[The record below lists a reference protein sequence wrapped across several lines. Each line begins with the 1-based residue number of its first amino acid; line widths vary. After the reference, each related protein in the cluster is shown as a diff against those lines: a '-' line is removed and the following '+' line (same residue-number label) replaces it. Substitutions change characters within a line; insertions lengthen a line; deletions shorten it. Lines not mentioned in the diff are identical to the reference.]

1 MNDELFEVLEM
12 TADSSAG
19 APEGDTFTDLASAP
33 TDVETHIAAD
43 IIENLRSS
51 AQNAPSQPGQ
61 VGSEAGEAKAQ
72 STAKSEIPG
81 GAYEVG
87 VDMYLIVL
95 ETVLNIVG
103 KWYSG
108 TDDDFNIER
117 TLKKSYREIAIT
129 YAKESNIVITPATM
143 FFLCTIIIVGTVGVK
158 AHRKK
163 SENAALLLKKR
174 QAANLVAKAKAGE
187 QVQMFSPDTAKS
199 AVLRKDYSFDE
210 NDMYKKDVNGNYLKK
225 EDRTTRVDLDVK
237 AFVEEY
243 RGRNGEAPSN
253 KAITEY
259 LKTLQKI

>member
-12 TADSSAG
+12 TADGSAG
-19 APEGDTFTDLASAP
+19 DPPGDTFTDLASAP
-33 TDVETHIAAD
+33 EDVEAIIANDLIEHLKASPESNRAQDKGVNAD
-43 IIENLRSS
+43 VG
-51 AQNAPSQPGQ
+51 PSDQP
-61 VGSEAGEAKAQ
+61 AAKP
-72 STAKSEIPG
+72 EIPG
-81 GAYEVG
+81 GAYEIG

-108 TDDDFNIER
+108 TDDDFMIEK

-129 YAKESNIVITPATM
+129 YARESNIVITPATM
-143 FFLCTIIIVGTVGVK
+143 FFLCTVIIVGTVGVK

-174 QAANLVAKAKAGE
+174 QAANLVAKSKAGE
-187 QVQMFSPDTAKS
+187 QVEMFAPDTAKS

-210 NDMYKKDVNGNYLKK
+210 SGYYKKDINGNYLKK

-243 RGRNGEAPSN
+243 RSRNGENPSN

-259 LKTLQKI
+259 LKNISKV